1 MTSGPLHVGVDE
13 VGRGPWAGPVC
24 AGAVILHPAR
34 PIEGLKDSKK
44 LSARRREALSPQI
57 QTQSLAWGLGWATV
71 QEVDAYNILVATFWA
86 MQRAV
91 QACLARLASVPGAEG
106 PHPTNAFA
114 IRVDGQALPGRA
126 LGPEAWPWATEAVV
140 GGDALVAEISA
151 ASILAK
157 VARDAEMARLDTVY
171 PGYGF
176 AQHAGYG
183 TALHQRALADLG
195 PCPAHRQSFAPI
207 ARLIRV

>member
-1 MTSGPLHVGVDE
+1 
-13 VGRGPWAGPVC
+13 
-24 AGAVILHPAR
+24 VILNPAS
-34 PIEGLKDSKK
+34 PIAGLKDSKK

-57 QTQSLAWGLGWATV
+57 QALSLAWGLGWASAR
-71 QEVDAYNILVATFWA
+71 EVDTHNILVATFWA

-91 QACLARLASVPGAEG
+91 CDCLARLASVAGLEGAHVTE
-106 PHPTNAFA
+106 AFA
-114 IRVDGQALPGRA
+114 IHVDGQALPGRT
-126 LGPEAWPWATEAVV
+126 LGSEVWPWATQAVV

-157 VARDAEMARLDTVY
+157 VARDAEMARLDSVY

-183 TALHQRALADLG
+183 TAAHQRALADLG
-195 PCPAHRQSFAPI
+195 PCPEHRRSFAPI
-207 ARLIRV
+207 ARLIGQTT